1 MWYDCRSE
9 KGQKNRTLRY
19 DEELCQ
25 GEQKMEYYE
34 SHRDM
39 MQMSVATESRHS
51 VCLPHFHNCIEITYV
66 LDGAM
71 DVLLNDQELTVHKGE
86 VLLCSAF
93 DIHSY
98 RDSRYHHT
106 IVVII
111 PPAMVPS
118 VSKTLLSRAFEKPI
132 VTDED
137 GQMRTMMEMFVLA
150 GKGENEILIK
160 GLSYALLGLAIERA
174 GVTRA
179 RAGEQTQLIRD
190 VLQYLEEHIAEPLSV
205 ESVAKAFGYSKS
217 RFSHLFN
224 DRLKCTLPAYVRQLR
239 CQHAARMLKETELSV
254 LDIAMRTGF
263 DCPQTFYRAFK
274 QCYGVTPMVYK
285 Q

>member
-1 MWYDCRSE
+1 
-9 KGQKNRTLRY
+9 
-19 DEELCQ
+19 
-25 GEQKMEYYE
+25 MEYYE

-39 MQMSVATESRHS
+39 MQLSHAKESDHS
-51 VCLPHFHNCIEITYV
+51 VCLPHFHNCIEIAYI

-71 DVLLNDQELTVHKGE
+71 DVLLNDQDLTVEQGE
-86 VLLCSAF
+86 VLLCSPF

-106 IVVII
+106 IVAII

-118 VSKTLLSRAFEKPI
+118 LSKTLLSRAFAKPI
-132 VTDED
+132 VRDED
-137 GQMRTMMEMFVLA
+137 GQMLA
-150 GKGENEILIK
+150 LMRMLVPAAHGENEILIK

-174 GVTRA
+174 GVTHS
-179 RAGEQTQLIRD
+179 RAGEQTQLIRE
-190 VLQYLEEHIAEPLSV
+190 VLQYLDEHIAEELSV

-239 CQHAARMLKETELSV
+239 CQHAARLLKETDLSV
-254 LDIAMRTGF
+254 LDIALRTGF

-274 QCYGVTPMVYK
+274 QCYGVTPMAYK
-285 Q
+285 K

>member
-1 MWYDCRSE
+1 
-9 KGQKNRTLRY
+9 
-19 DEELCQ
+19 
-25 GEQKMEYYE
+25 MEYYE

-39 MQMSVATESRHS
+39 MQLSVATEHNHN
-51 VCLPHFHNCIEITYV
+51 VCLAHFHNCIEITCI

-71 DVLLNDQELTVHKGE
+71 DVLLNDQELTVHEGE
-86 VLLCSAF
+86 ILLCSPF

-118 VSKTLLSRAFEKPI
+118 LSKTLLSRAFEKPVI
-132 VTDED
+132 TDED
-137 GQMRTMMEMFVLA
+137 GQMHTLMRMLVPA
-150 GKGENEILIK
+150 SRSGNSILVK

-174 GVTRA
+174 GVTQS
-179 RAGEQTQLIRD
+179 RAGEQTLLIRE

-239 CQHAARMLKETELSV
+239 CQHAARLLKETDLSV

-274 QCYGVTPMVYK
+274 QCYGVTPMAYK
-285 Q
+285 R